1 MSLPSSSSAMQS
13 LIPTAI
19 KMVNELA
26 ELSKEEKAY
35 LEQMI
40 QGGSSEFQDI
50 AKRSSNNQE
59 LVQNLIA
66 VARAKLSAPEAKAD
80 APEPEKKEAS
90 NGQLESSLKKMNA
103 TASSPS
109 GKTTLKSSLK
119 QLQKTIKKFKEAPK
133 LQSNRRILLDAFD
146 VKKFVTSV
154 SGAQEFLEAVGYH
167 AKEENKKKYL
177 EIDQGTAKSPQI
189 DHALDLLAGKLS
201 EMEESEKEPPKA
213 KAAAPRPRC
222 AGGCGYWGDEKT
234 ENFCS
239 QCYNKKY
246 NPEAV
251 AADQKE
257 VPKFCLKA
265 GCGFWGM
272 QKFKG
277 YCSVCYKKDSA
288 DRRKDLKRK
297 WRVAVTKIRAMY
309 RFRLSLRPVQLNRN
323 KCYKCR
329 RRVGLEGIE
338 CRCGYVF
345 CGKHRYADEHD
356 CEYDYKKAQ
365 RRKLMQE
372 NTRLLGKKFDKIDG
386 EE

>member
-1 MSLPSSSSAMQS
+1 MNSEVGASPVESPKKMS
-13 LIPTAI
+13 
-19 KMVNELA
+19 
-26 ELSKEEKAY
+26 
-35 LEQMI
+35 
-40 QGGSSEFQDI
+40 
-50 AKRSSNNQE
+50 
-59 LVQNLIA
+59 
-66 VARAKLSAPEAKAD
+66 AD
-80 APEPEKKEAS
+80 PEPEKKVSEPNEVDKKVDADPVEPDKKDIPDA
-90 NGQLESSLKKMNA
+90 QLEACLKKMGPGQGA
-103 TASSPS
+103 S
-109 GKTTLKSSLK
+109 GKLALKSSIK
-119 QLQKTIKKFKEAPK
+119 QMQKIIKKFKEAPK

-154 SGAQEFLEAVGYH
+154 PGAQEFLEAVGYH

-177 EIDQGTAKSPQI
+177 EIDQNMVKSPQL
-189 DHALDLLAGKLS
+189 DRALSLLAGKLTDL
-201 EMEESEKEPPKA
+201 EESEKEPPKA
-213 KAAAPRPRC
+213 AAPRTRC
-222 AGGCGYWGDEKT
+222 LGAGCGFWGDEKT
-234 ENFCS
+234 ESLCS
-239 QCYNKKY
+239 KCYNKKY

-251 AADQKE
+251 SSVEQKE
-257 VPKFCLKA
+257 VPKLCAKP

-272 QKFKG
+272 AKFKG
-277 YCSVCYKKDSA
+277 FCSLCYQKDSVE
-288 DRRKDLKRK
+288 RRKDLKRK

-309 RFRLSLRPVQLNRN
+309 RFRISLRPVQVN
-323 KCYKCR
+323 KSRCYKCR